1 MSSFELPISKIR
13 VELSYFNFSQ
23 PLAYLYNLILRSSSF
38 PACWKIAKVCPV
50 FKSGSK
56 TDVSNYRPIALIC
69 NFAKIFERLL
79 AKILCRHIAQYI
91 VNEQHGFVKGKSTCT
106 NLLEFTQ
113 YISNGLDNGEQID
126 VIYTDLSKAF
136 DVVNHGLLL
145 QKLSRFGLC
154 NDIVSFFKSFLY
166 NRYQF
171 VAYNGYHSA
180 LYPAS
185 SGVTQGSNLGSIL
198 FNIFVN
204 DVVLMVLYFYM
215 QTI

>member
-79 AKILCRHIAQYI
+79 AKILCRHIAPYI

-106 NLLEFTQ
+106 NLLE
-113 YISNGLDNGEQID
+113 L
-126 VIYTDLSKAF
+126 
-136 DVVNHGLLL
+136 
-145 QKLSRFGLC
+145 R
-154 NDIVSFFKSFLY
+154 
-166 NRYQF
+166 
-171 VAYNGYHSA
+171 
-180 LYPAS
+180 
-185 SGVTQGSNLGSIL
+185 SI
-198 FNIFVN
+198 FP
-204 DVVLMVLYFYM
+204 MV
-215 QTI
+215 